1 MQCLV
6 TKKAPDFTAKAVM
19 GDNTINENFN
29 LKEYLNGKIAVL
41 FFYPADFSFVCP
53 SEIIAYNN
61 RVEDFRKE
69 GAEVIGVST
78 DSHFV
83 HLAWKEMPVEKG
95 GIGTIKF
102 PLVADISKQISWDYG
117 VLCSEEQMSMR
128 GTFIIDQDGKVV
140 SQFVNDFNLG
150 RNVDETL
157 RLIEA
162 LKFTQESGGLCPVN
176 WKKGDKGIEATTES
190 ISGFLA
196 ENSEKL

>member
-6 TKKAPDFTAKAVM
+6 TKQTPDFTAKAVM
-19 GDNTINENFN
+19 GDNSINENFN
-29 LKEYLNGKIAVL
+29 LKEYLNGKIGVV

-61 RVEDFRKE
+61 RLEDFRKL
-69 GAEVIGVST
+69 GAEVIGVSI

-83 HLAWKEMPVEKG
+83 HLAWKEQPIEKG
-95 GIGTIKF
+95 GIGNIKF
-102 PLVADISKQISWDYG
+102 PLVADISKQISWDFG
-117 VLCSEEQMSMR
+117 VLCETEQMSMR
-128 GTFIIDQDGKVV
+128 GTFIIDQKGRVV

-162 LKFTQESGGLCPVN
+162 LKFTQENGNLCPVN
-176 WKKGDKGIEATTES
+176 WQKGDGGIKATTES

-196 ENSEKL
+196 DNSTKL